1 MSGSNSRSRNHTS
14 RSLNLS
20 SAVSNDRSIDQSS
33 NQARNQ
39 ADSLSHSHNSS
50 PAASN
55 DPDSSNSSASTSP
68 NVSPRTSLQLEN
80 ESDDDEPEIMGSSA
94 PLDSISAGIM
104 SLVNSEASHADTPCG
119 VWQMDRASL
128 MLLAQK
134 LQEIETERS
143 ARLREEARRKRS
155 EFVHKT
161 VKKILDMSKK
171 LCVWLKQIS
180 IQILFILGMLCAIC
194 LAANMMWP
202 GIGKEISSETQQL
215 WDLLLSHFVLEAET
229 ARPHGGVTHRINA
242 KTL

>member
-20 SAVSNDRSIDQSS
+20 SAVSNDRSTDQSS

-39 ADSLSHSHNSS
+39 ANSLSHSHKSHNSS
-50 PAASN
+50 PAASA

-94 PLDSISAGIM
+94 PLDSIGAGIM
-104 SLVNSEASHADTPCG
+104 SLVNSEASHADTSRG

-134 LQEIETERS
+134 LQELETEKS
-143 ARLREEARRKRS
+143 AESRRKRS

-180 IQILFILGMLCAIC
+180 IQILFILGMLCAIY

-215 WDLLLSHFVLEAET
+215 WDMLLSHFVLEAET
-229 ARPHGGVTHRINA
+229 ARPHGGVTHRIND